1 MTLRGALLAAAC
13 TVLAAAP
20 ISAQTPAFSSEAR
33 AAQADEAVR
42 VTFAGGRVTVI
53 AVDATLGDILREW
66 ARAGGSRF
74 TNIEKIP
81 VRERVTVRLE
91 NETELR
97 ALDVLLR
104 PLAGYAVTGRAQGAR
119 GASAIDRVLIMPAPS
134 RPMVYGPAAPA
145 PTNNFAVDS
154 PQQRPMI
161 GGPPMPDDDG
171 PTRREVPPPM
181 TAPASPTHTVP
192 GFGVTSSQP
201 GAVIPTQS
209 PNPNQNTAR
218 PGGRPGITPTQPR
231 PGGGGG

>member
-1 MTLRGALLAAAC
+1 MTRRGAVLLAAC

-20 ISAQTPAFSSEAR
+20 ISAQTPVSSEAR
-33 AAQADEAVR
+33 GAQAEDAVR
-42 VTFAGGRVTVI
+42 VTFASGRVTVI

-74 TNIEKIP
+74 TNIDRIP
-81 VRERVTVRLE
+81 VRERVTIRLE

-104 PLAGYAVTGRAQGAR
+104 PLAGYAVTGRAPGAA

-145 PTNNFAVDS
+145 PANNFAAPS
-154 PQQRPMI
+154 PPQRPMT
-161 GGPPMPDDDG
+161 GGPPTPDDDG

-181 TAPASPTHTVP
+181 NPPGPQTHTVP

-201 GAVIPTQS
+201 GAVIPAQN